1 MPEDIIESTEE
12 EVEEALLAVLQYG
25 ESVSDTILDDARA
38 ETFEEA
44 GVMTMNRGLVIR
56 LKDGCE
62 YQLTIVQSR

>member
-12 EVEEALLAVLQYG
+12 EVEEALRAVLQYG